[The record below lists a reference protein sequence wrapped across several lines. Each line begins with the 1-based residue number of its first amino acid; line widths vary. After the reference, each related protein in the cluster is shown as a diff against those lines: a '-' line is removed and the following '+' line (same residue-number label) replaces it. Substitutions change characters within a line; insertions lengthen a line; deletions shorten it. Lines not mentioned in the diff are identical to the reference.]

1 MAAPL
6 RGRTCVVAAS
16 EDRVQRLQG
25 ELESR
30 GARVIPFPTV
40 RLVPPKDLAALD
52 QALLTWPT
60 YDWIVFTSTH
70 GVEAVVARAREL
82 RLDLLRLRGRIA
94 AVGPATRKAAEA
106 AGLPV
111 HAVPEEFLTDRIAD
125 VLGDV
130 RGCTVLL
137 PRSKIARKS
146 LAVDLRRRGALV
158 VEVDAYE
165 AEPASPDVDALASA
179 DRVDVIL
186 FTSASAAAN
195 FTALVPPEVL
205 DRLKQEARVA
215 CIGPVTAEAA
225 RDLGFRVAA
234 VAEEHTIPGLVES
247 LTEVSIHG

>member
-1 MAAPL
+1 MERL
-6 RGRTCVVAAS
+6 RC
-16 EDRVQRLQG
+16 
-25 ELESR
+25 ELEGR
-30 GARVIPFPTV
+30 GAHVIPFPTV

-52 QALLTWPT
+52 QALQAWPT
-60 YDWIVFTSTH
+60 YDWVVFTSTH
-70 GVEAVVARAREL
+70 GVEAVASRAHEL
-82 RLDLLRLRGRIA
+82 RLDLRRLRGRIA
-94 AVGPATRKAAEA
+94 AVGPATRNAAES

-111 HAVPEEFLTDRIAD
+111 HAVPDEFLTDRIAD

-130 RGCTVLL
+130 RGRTVLL

-146 LAVDLRRRGALV
+146 LAEDLRRRGALV

-165 AEPASPDVDALASA
+165 AEPASPDVDELVSA

-186 FTSASAAAN
+186 FTSASAATN
-195 FTALVPPEVL
+195 FTSLVPPDVL
-205 DRLKQEARVA
+205 GRLKQQARVA

-247 LTEVSIHG
+247 LAEVASHG